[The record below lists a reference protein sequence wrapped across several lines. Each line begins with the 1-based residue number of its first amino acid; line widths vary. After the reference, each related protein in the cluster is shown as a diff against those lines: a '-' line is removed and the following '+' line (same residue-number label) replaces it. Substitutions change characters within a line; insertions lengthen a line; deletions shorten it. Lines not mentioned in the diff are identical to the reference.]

1 MSRFLPVLFLI
12 GLFFFM
18 WLFLYAHQRRE
29 KQKRALP
36 VREDFLAAHG
46 HDEPAC
52 FACGKG
58 PLKDEGLG
66 SGQDTRRVVSC
77 EGCNTLLYR
86 YERPA
91 APEFES

>member
-36 VREDFLAAHG
+36 LREDYLVAHG

-52 FACGKG
+52 FACGKDQL
-58 PLKDEGLG
+58 PSFNSILPN
-66 SGQDTRRVVSC
+66 SPNSPVT
-77 EGCNTLLYR
+77 
-86 YERPA
+86 
-91 APEFES
+91 